1 MKPTVKIILGISILL
16 VGVLLAVWMV
26 NTKPK
31 ADERPPE
38 RNPPPVEVVVAQRS
52 DFPVQI
58 VTQGELMPERET
70 LISAEVGGRVVSV
83 ADRFKVGE
91 RFEEGEVLLEID
103 AADYRAAMAS
113 AGAEVANAKLA
124 IAQERAMAAQA
135 LRDWKVLGSKGEAG
149 ELVLRKPHLLS
160 AEARLEAAEAAQAKA
175 ERDLQR
181 ATVRAPYA
189 CQIKST
195 RTEKGAFIGA
205 GSPLAEV
212 FSTGDLEVRLAV
224 DLGDF
229 AYVKV
234 GDDEVPVRLS
244 SRLGSEELFW
254 DGEVVRT
261 EGLVDRASRSVFL
274 VAEVSP
280 EDVYLAG
287 EPQSLSP
294 EEVKAAKARA
304 GKFLVPGLFVSAV
317 VEAGVLPD
325 VFRLPRKALYGKDKI
340 LIVSPENRVSFRAVT
355 ILRTNRD
362 EVVIGAGIEPGARIA
377 ISPLPQV
384 IDNMEVSIV
393 GQKDAET
400 GTEAEA
406 EEGSEP

>member
-16 VGVLLAVWMV
+16 VGVLIAGWMI

-31 ADERPPE
+31 ADEVTPG

-70 LISAEVGGRVVSV
+70 AISAEVGGRVVSV
-83 ADRFKVGE
+83 AERFKVGE
-91 RFEEGEVLLEID
+91 RFEEGELLLEID
-103 AADYRAAMAS
+103 AADYRAAEAS
-113 AGAEVANAKLA
+113 AKAEVANANLA

-149 ELVLRKPHLLS
+149 DLVLRKPHLLS
-160 AEARLEAAEAAQAKA
+160 AEARLAAAEAALAKA
-175 ERDLQR
+175 GRDLER

-195 RTEKGAFIGA
+195 RTEIGAYIGA

-224 DLGDF
+224 DLEDF
-229 AYVKV
+229 AYVKI
-234 GDDEVPVRLS
+234 GDGKVPVRLS
-244 SRLGSEELFW
+244 SRLGREELFW
-254 DGEVVRT
+254 DGEVLRT
-261 EGLVDRASRSVFL
+261 EGRVDRASRSVFL
-274 VAEVSP
+274 VAVVSP
-280 EDVYLAG
+280 EK
-287 EPQSLSP
+287 S
-294 EEVKAAKARA
+294 EERA
-304 GKFLVPGLFVSAV
+304 GKFLVPGLFVRAV

-340 LIVSPENRVSFRAVT
+340 LIVSPENRVSFRVVK
-355 ILRTNRD
+355 ILRTSRN
-362 EVVIGAGIEPGARIA
+362 EVVIGAGIEPGERIA
-377 ISPLPQV
+377 VSPLPQV
-384 IDNMEVSIV
+384 IDNMEVSIA
-393 GQKDAET
+393 GQSEIET
-400 GTEAEA
+400 ESEA
-406 EEGSEP
+406 EEGSDP